1 MARERRRI
9 TVGEIV
15 RAVRQFEGVPDPI
28 QTASGS
34 RVGLEIVR
42 PLWRDLQRKM
52 LTELD
57 AVTLED
63 LCQKAQAAGIR
74 TDAQE
79 RLDFSI

>member
-1 MARERRRI
+1 M
-9 TVGEIV
+9 
-15 RAVRQFEGVPDPI
+15 
-28 QTASGS
+28 
-34 RVGLEIVR
+34 R

-52 LTELD
+52 LLELD
-57 AVTLED
+57 SVTLED